1 MRTLIFCSA
10 LSVLAAFSARSS
22 ADDSTPIL
30 HPVEAACI
38 EYEMS
43 GQMQQ
48 GTSTRCH
55 RDFAYEQY
63 EIQNISIG
71 FGGFSQSQNKH
82 NIIIGNTIYSIDLDT
97 NTGTQ
102 TINPM
107 YDGIVAA
114 LQDTDPADMADA
126 FIAAMG
132 FTATGAT
139 KTVADTICNMYS
151 SGMMGTMCLTDNGLL
166 LEQSVM
172 GTTQTAVSVSIGE
185 GGDDDNY
192 TLYQTVPITDGPDL
206 SNMLNLQDLIDQAQ
220 QE

>member
-55 RDFAYEQY
+55 RDYAYEQY

-82 NIIIGNTIYSIDLDT
+82 NITIGNTIYSIDLDT

-206 SNMLNLQDLIDQAQ
+206 SNMLNLQDLIDQGQ

>member
-82 NIIIGNTIYSIDLDT
+82 NINIGNTIYSIDLDT

-107 YDGIVAA
+107 YDGIVSAM
-114 LQDTDPADMADA
+114 QDTDPADMASLPNP
-126 FIAAMG
+126 IPP
-132 FTATGAT
+132 
-139 KTVADTICNMYS
+139 KVR
-151 SGMMGTMCLTDNGLL
+151 L
-166 LEQSVM
+166 
-172 GTTQTAVSVSIGE
+172 VSE
-185 GGDDDNY
+185 
-192 TLYQTVPITDGPDL
+192 ITDSICLVNTISLVSASMSRTL
-206 SNMLNLQDLIDQAQ
+206 SSTRFRT
-220 QE
+220 